1 MQWDVFDTGSRGKQ
15 NGGGSSGSRDRI
27 LSIIVI

>member
-1 MQWDVFDTGSRGKQ
+1 MRWDVFDTGGRGKR
-15 NGGGSSGSRDRI
+15 NGGGSGRGRDRI